1 MSHHPVAHRMTRI
14 IANAGSGKTYALSTR
29 YIAIMAAML
38 RRESSGATFD
48 PASVLATTFTRAAAG
63 EIRDRILTR
72 LAQATLD
79 QDKRIELHNAVCKVD
94 PSLANSFDPANIL
107 KRLTNEFDRLEIRT
121 IDSVFTRLAQAFGQ
135 DVGLPL
141 PLQFLSEAETTAAS
155 LRALRRVMNN
165 SSDVDT
171 ISKRLQKLAYGVASS
186 SLERVVGKKLDH
198 GLSALRDTQLPGALA
213 TDIPPAWSAPP
224 GKTSGK
230 LLNETQLAKVV
241 AALRREVAAMI
252 DPNDGYNKML
262 VKLNPPPRVLKGKNN
277 SWQAWIKGGPPASV
291 LEDPH
296 NPMYSRKPVPA
307 GCAAQIQIL
316 LDHIT
321 ALQDVAVA
329 EQAQA
334 WAEFLLLIDEQWK
347 RMMAQDEKVT
357 FESVTRELS
366 RAMNHADIPEIAF
379 RLDARID
386 HLLLDEFQD
395 TSVGQWQALR
405 PLAQE
410 IASTDNADR
419 VRSLLVV
426 GDPKQS
432 IYGWRA
438 GEPRLLCDFQ
448 NMIHDGRSELD
459 IDDTVRLNISYRSS
473 PVILKFVDHVFKCLQ
488 SGNSGVLSLVD
499 DPDTERFKSAIQK
512 WAEQY
517 VAHESAPQCK
527 DLAGCVQ
534 VRMLDAV
541 KGATVAE
548 KSQRLISESANI
560 AVEQFSRFKGNIK
573 VAIIARRNK
582 DVAKLV
588 ECIRNHPKSVPCVAL
603 AGGDMQTSSAVV
615 AFLDALRFSSH
626 PGDTISLFGVATT
639 PLARVLGLNP
649 EWACNHEDKS
659 IAQERMRQREGAARN
674 IREQLA
680 QMGVAGAFSHWHTRL
695 MQSST
700 PLFDQSDQLRLA
712 RLIQETT
719 RLEAQGTRTV
729 GELVDSL
736 EAVRVQDARA
746 NAIHVINIHQAK
758 GLEWDAVVY
767 HAGLDQLE
775 GSRPTFAIHR
785 EQPLQPPACVVPW
798 ISGDI
803 IPKRYQSTMDF
814 ANEFRLQEQ
823 LSQLYVAL
831 TRAKQGLWIVGARK
845 TKGIGATPAGIVD
858 DAMCSILGQRHP
870 AFADKQSAGAKKS
883 APTDGPAN
891 INDADNLIASATP
904 QAFHEMTIGDELWTP
919 KNSHASH
926 ALEAPTHIVAVCK
939 PAERAIKI
947 RALSSPSST
956 HESFTNAANATIA
969 TNAANSTNSTNAANA
984 ANATNATNTT
994 HQTSAHDRGAL
1005 LATERGTIAHLVA
1018 ESMYWSDSWNPDA
1031 PNFVANLVSKARAQF
1046 PQRHASAIE
1055 QVVRDTIAQLNS
1067 PEIKSMLAKPAP
1079 EAVVFNER
1087 KFVRLFPD
1095 GGVQEGIIDRVEL
1108 IAATSPNQSAQSGQ
1122 SSQSTKWHSARII
1135 DFKTDSFN
1143 AATQTLQ
1150 QWKQERAQH
1159 HAPQLSAYARVIA
1172 EEHSIALENI
1182 SLHLVLLHANTTVQT
1197 QFLPTPSD

>member
-1 MSHHPVAHRMTRI
+1 MSDHPGANRRMTRI

-29 YIAIMAAML
+29 YIAIIAAML
-38 RRESSGATFD
+38 RRESSGAAFD

-72 LAQATLD
+72 LAQAALNEGKRKTLHD
-79 QDKRIELHNAVCKVD
+79 DVCKID
-94 PSLANSFDPANIL
+94 PSLVGAFDSARIL
-107 KRLTNEFDRLEIRT
+107 KRLTNDFDRLEIRT

-135 DVGLPL
+135 EVGLPL
-141 PLQFLSEAETTAAS
+141 PLQFLSEAETATAS
-155 LRALRRVMNN
+155 RRALRRVMNE
-165 SSDVDT
+165 SADVDI
-171 ISKRLQKLAYGVASS
+171 ISKRLQKLAYGVAASS
-186 SLERVVGKKLDH
+186 VERVIGDKLDS
-198 GLSALRDTQLPGALA
+198 GLSALRDSQLPGALE
-213 TDIPPAWSAPP
+213 TDIPPAWNAPP

-230 LLNETQLAKVV
+230 LLSDEQLIKVV
-241 AALRREVAAMI
+241 DALRREVQAM
-252 DPNDGYNKML
+252 PSQNKFYTAM
-262 VKLNPPPRVLKGKNN
+262 VEKLNPLPRVLKGKQH
-277 SWQAWIKGGPPASV
+277 SWEEWKSSGPPLAV
-291 LEDPH
+291 VKNPH
-296 NPMYSRKPVPA
+296 NPMYSRKLVPV
-307 GCAAQIQIL
+307 GCAKQIQIL

-329 EQAQA
+329 AQAQA
-334 WAEFLLLIDEQWK
+334 WAEFLLLIDAQWK
-347 RMMAQDEKVT
+347 RMMLQDEKVT

-438 GEPRLLCDFQ
+438 GEPRLLCDFK

-459 IDDTVRLNISYRSS
+459 VHDTETLNTSYRSS
-473 PVILKFVDHVFKCLQ
+473 PVILQFVDHLFLRLQ
-488 SGNSGVLSLVD
+488 SGVSGVLDLID
-499 DPDTERFKSAIQK
+499 DPDSRRFYGAIQK
-512 WAEQY
+512 WAAQY

-527 DLAGCVQ
+527 NLAGCVQ
-534 VRMLDAV
+534 VRMLPAV
-541 KGATVAE
+541 KGVSAAAVE
-548 KSQRLISESANI
+548 QRLISESASI
-560 AVEQFSRFKGNIK
+560 AIEQFRRFKGNVK

-588 ECIRNHPKSVPCVAL
+588 ECIRNHPQTVACVAL
-603 AGGDMQTSSAVV
+603 AGGDMQTSPAVV

-639 PLARVLGLNP
+639 PLAQVLGLQQ
-649 EWACNHEDKS
+649 EWACNHQDKS
-659 IAQERMRQREGAARN
+659 VARERMRQRESAARD

-680 QMGVAGAFSHWHTRL
+680 QMGVAGAFSHWHRQL
-695 MQSST
+695 MQSTT
-700 PLFDQSDQLRLA
+700 PLFDQSDQQRIA

-729 GELVDSL
+729 EELVDSL
-736 EAVRVQDARA
+736 AAVRVQDARA

-767 HAGLDQLE
+767 HAGPDKLA
-775 GSRPTFAIHR
+775 GTRPTFAVNR
-785 EQPLQPPACVVPW
+785 EQPLQPPTCVVPW

-803 IPKRYQSTMDF
+803 IPERYQSTMDF

-831 TRAKQGLWIVGARK
+831 TRAKQGLWIVGSRK
-845 TKGIGATPAGIVD
+845 SDGIGATPAGIVD
-858 DAMCSILGQRHP
+858 DAMCSMLGLRHP
-870 AFADKQSAGAKKS
+870 AFAVKETDAANTPAQTSTQEDGNEIESLAIAKPE
-883 APTDGPAN
+883 AFQVMTQG
-891 INDADNLIASATP
+891 DA
-904 QAFHEMTIGDELWTP
+904 LWTLN
-919 KNSHASH
+919 NSHATDTQETATEIIDVSMP
-926 ALEAPTHIVAVCK
+926 EARAV
-939 PAERAIKI
+939 KI

-956 HESFTNAANATIA
+956 HESFATSAGANAK
-969 TNAANSTNSTNAANA
+969 
-984 ANATNATNTT
+984 
-994 HQTSAHDRGAL
+994 HQASAIDRGAL

-1018 ESMYWSDSWNPDA
+1018 ESIQWSDNWNPDA
-1031 PNFVANLVSKARAQF
+1031 PGFIGDLVAKARAQF
-1046 PQRHASAIE
+1046 PQRHESAIE
-1055 QVVRDTIAQLNS
+1055 KVVRDTIAQLNS
-1067 PEIKSMLAKPAP
+1067 PEIKSMLAKPVPHA
-1079 EAVVFNER
+1079 AVFCER
-1087 KFVRLFPD
+1087 KFVRVFEN

-1108 IAATSPNQSAQSGQ
+1108 IAAANQTIQDGASGQ
-1122 SSQSTKWHSARII
+1122 SDQSIKWSAARII

-1143 AATQTLQ
+1143 TSTQTLEK
-1150 QWKQERAQH
+1150 WKQERAQY
-1159 HAPQLSAYARVIA
+1159 HARQLSAYAQVIA
-1172 EEHSIALENI
+1172 QEHSIALENI
-1182 SLHLVLLHANTTVQT
+1182 SLHLVLLQANTTSQAQLLT
-1197 QFLPTPSD
+1197 APND